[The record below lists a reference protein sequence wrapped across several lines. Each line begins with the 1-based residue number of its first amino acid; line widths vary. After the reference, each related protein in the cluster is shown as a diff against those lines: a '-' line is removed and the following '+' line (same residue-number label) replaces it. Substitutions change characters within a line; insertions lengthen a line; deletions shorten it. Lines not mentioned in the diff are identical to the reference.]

1 MNFFQASNDPDPK
14 RNRAL
19 AKVLEVVNAEQLGK
33 EWFDSTVKRAMTKG
47 VDAGKEILIEVKG
60 PRGIYGVIECVG
72 RSLQSVYAQNE
83 ISVSLRRNAFVQ
95 EQGSSKGVFERRGL
109 VCVDG
114 GDGMDFDRAEELAIE
129 SGAEEVKEVKS
140 VRQMPQMAITDVP
153 GYSDTVYSDT
163 PLTVIL

>member
-1 MNFFQASNDPDPK
+1 MNFFQASKDPDPK

-95 EQGSSKGVFERRGL
+95 EQGSSKGVFERRGI

-114 GDGMDFDRAEELAIE
+114 SDGMDFDRAEELAIE

-140 VRQMPQMAITDVP
+140 VRQMP
-153 GYSDTVYSDT
+153 
-163 PLTVIL
+163 